1 MVKRILL
8 NAFLII
14 LISSLF
20 LGYINENPTTYFQDS
35 EIVNQL
41 ISASSEDAPLIEA
54 YLTKRIWDCE
64 EGNRT
69 LFLAILVDDSDGVDT
84 VLVGFSYDNIIWDN
98 STMNRYSA
106 TPNLYAGEVLV
117 VNISTENPY
126 QEVYIQY
133 TANDTLGNDAAT
145 EICLHGIRY
154 YPYTANSYTEY
165 SLFDTPDLWYVVG
178 TTDHSITWTDNST
191 PLEWDIVL
199 GSNLRYNIRKDGH
212 LFESWIWNHKVTLSV
227 DDLGVGSHVY
237 RLSWS
242 FGPYHEDSVTVHVV
256 ETIDELPTTVSIS
269 TSAGPNTETENP
281 VGNLFLSGVI
291 VVSFIV
297 LILFL
302 FYYRK
307 HG

>member
-1 MVKRILL
+1 MKRILL

-154 YPYTANSYTEY
+154 
-165 SLFDTPDLWYVVG
+165 
-178 TTDHSITWTDNST
+178 
-191 PLEWDIVL
+191 
-199 GSNLRYNIRKDGH
+199 
-212 LFESWIWNHKVTLSV
+212 
-227 DDLGVGSHVY
+227 
-237 RLSWS
+237 
-242 FGPYHEDSVTVHVV
+242 
-256 ETIDELPTTVSIS
+256 
-269 TSAGPNTETENP
+269 
-281 VGNLFLSGVI
+281 
-291 VVSFIV
+291 
-297 LILFL
+297 
-302 FYYRK
+302 
-307 HG
+307 